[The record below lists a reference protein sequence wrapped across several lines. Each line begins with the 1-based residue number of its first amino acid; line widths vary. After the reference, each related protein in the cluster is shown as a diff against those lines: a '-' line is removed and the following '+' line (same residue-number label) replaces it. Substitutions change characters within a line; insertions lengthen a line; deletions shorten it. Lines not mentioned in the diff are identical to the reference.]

1 MGDMTEI
8 TELTETVDVLGARR
22 RVSIEQYDVL
32 TRPPRLELN
41 AIVELAAQ
49 VCGTPMATINLIT
62 DIEQHQ
68 VAAYGFD
75 AGICSR
81 EDSMCAAVLD
91 QDTPLVV
98 PDARL
103 DHRFRDNPFVT
114 GVIGSVRFYASH
126 QLTTLDGVVIGTLC
140 VFDEQ
145 PRMLDE
151 GQVEALGTL
160 AERVVDVLEL
170 SLRSRQLA
178 RSNERL
184 SSFAGRV
191 SHDLKSPLTSVSL
204 SLEMLRE
211 RLADDEQATDA
222 IWLLE
227 RAINGSRRMAA
238 LIDEVLSYA
247 SLGGAMSAEPVDL
260 DEVLSHVLADLS
272 GSLSGGTVSRSPL
285 PTVIGDAT
293 QLRSVLQNLL
303 DNASKYRHP
312 TRPLAVVVSAHQVD
326 DARVAVSVADN
337 GLGIPVGDRERVFE
351 PRVRL
356 SDDDRGSGIGLDT
369 VRRVVQAHGGTIA
382 ITETAGGGTT
392 VTFQLPL

>member
-1 MGDMTEI
+1 MND
-8 TELTETVDVLGARR
+8 LQDAQRR
-22 RVSIEQYDVL
+22 ASIEQYDVL
-32 TRPPRLELN
+32 QHPPRLELT

-62 DIEQHQ
+62 DTEQHQ

-75 AGICSR
+75 AAVCSR

-91 QDTPLVV
+91 QETPLVV
-98 PDARL
+98 PDASL
-103 DHRFRDNPFVT
+103 DDRFSSNPFVT
-114 GVIGSVRFYASH
+114 GVIGHVRFYASH
-126 QLTTLDGVVIGTLC
+126 QLTTLEGVVIGTLC
-140 VFDEQ
+140 VFDEV
-145 PRMLDE
+145 PRTLDA

-170 SLRSRQLA
+170 SLRSRELA

-184 SSFAGRV
+184 TSFAGRV

-211 RLADDEQATDA
+211 RLADDDEAEDA
-222 IWLLE
+222 VWLLE

-247 SLGGAMSAEPVDL
+247 SLGGVMSAVPVDL
-260 DEVLSHVLADLS
+260 DAVLTDTLADLD
-272 GSLSGGTVSRSPL
+272 GSLHGVDVERGPL
-285 PTVIGDAT
+285 PVVTGDRV
-293 QLRSVLQNLL
+293 QLGSVLQNLL

-312 TRPLAVVVSAHQVD
+312 IRPLAVSV
-326 DARVAVSVADN
+326 DARLVDEDRVRISIADN
-337 GLGIPVGDRERVFE
+337 GLGIPESERTRVFE

-356 SDDDRGSGIGLDT
+356 ADDARGSGIGLDT
-369 VRRVVQAHGGTIA
+369 VRRVVQAHGGA
-382 ITETAGGGTT
+382 IGIDATPGGGTT
-392 VTFQLPL
+392 VWFELAV

>member
-1 MGDMTEI
+1 MTDI
-8 TELTETVDVLGARR
+8 TAAQRR
-22 RVSIEQYDVL
+22 ASIEQYDVL
-32 TRPPRLELN
+32 SRPPRLELN

-68 VAAYGFD
+68 VATYGFD
-75 AGICSR
+75 AGICRR
-81 EDSMCAAVLD
+81 EDSMCAAVLG

-98 PDARL
+98 PDARE
-103 DHRFRDNPFVT
+103 DVRFRDNPFVT
-114 GVIGSVRFYASH
+114 GVIGNVRFYASH
-126 QLTTLDGVVIGTLC
+126 QLTTLDGVIIGTLC
-140 VFDEQ
+140 VFDLE
-145 PRMLDE
+145 PRTLDE
-151 GQVEALGTL
+151 GQIEALGTL

-191 SHDLKSPLTSVSL
+191 SHDLKSPLTSVSM

-211 RLADDEQATDA
+211 RLADDDQADDA

-227 RAINGSRRMAA
+227 RAINGSRRMAS

-260 DEVLSHVLADLS
+260 GEVLTDVLSDLS
-272 GSLSGGTVSRSPL
+272 GSLAGVEVSRGPL
-285 PTVIGDAT
+285 PTVVGDAT

-312 TRPLAVVVSAHQVD
+312 TRPLAITVSATQVA

-337 GLGIPVGDRERVFE
+337 GLGVPVDERERVFK

-369 VRRVVQAHGGTIA
+369 VRRVVQAHGGSIA
-382 ITETAGGGTT
+382 ITETPGGGAT
-392 VTFQLPL
+392 VTFELTA

>member
-1 MGDMTEI
+1 MVEDAMS
-8 TELTETVDVLGARR
+8 DSRSAQRR
-22 RVSIEQYDVL
+22 ASIEQYDVL
-32 TRPPRLELN
+32 THPPRLELN

-68 VAAYGFD
+68 VAAFGFD
-75 AGICSR
+75 AAICSR

-91 QDTPLVV
+91 DDTPLVV
-98 PDARL
+98 PDASI
-103 DHRFRDNPFVT
+103 DPRFRDNPFVT
-114 GVIGSVRFYASH
+114 GAIGHVRFYASH

-145 PRMLDE
+145 PRTLDQS
-151 GQVEALGTL
+151 QVEALGTL

-170 SLRSRQLA
+170 SLRSRELA

-191 SHDLKSPLTSVSL
+191 SHDLKSPLTSVSM

-211 RLADDEQATDA
+211 RLADDDQAADA

-247 SLGGAMSAEPVDL
+247 SLGGGMSAEPVDL
-260 DEVLSHVLADLS
+260 DDVLTDVLADLS
-272 GSLSGGTVSRSPL
+272 GSLSGVAVTRGEL
-285 PTVIGDAT
+285 PTVVGDAT

-312 TRPLAVVVSAHQVD
+312 TRPLTLAVTAELRSD
-326 DARVAVSVADN
+326 ERIAVSVVDN
-337 GLGIPVGDRERVFE
+337 GLGIPEADRERVFE

-356 SDDDRGSGIGLDT
+356 TDDARGSGIGLDT
-369 VRRVVQAHGGTIA
+369 VRRVVQAHGGSIA
-382 ITETAGGGTT
+382 ITATPGGGTT
-392 VTFQLPL
+392 VTFELPV